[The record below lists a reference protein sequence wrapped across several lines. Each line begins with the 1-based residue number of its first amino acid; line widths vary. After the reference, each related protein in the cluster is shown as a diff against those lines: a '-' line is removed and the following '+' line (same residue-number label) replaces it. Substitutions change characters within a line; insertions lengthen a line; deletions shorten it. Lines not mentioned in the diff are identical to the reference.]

1 MCCDSTSCK
10 LQVAMIVRVVV
21 ALREDA
27 VVGGEIAQTAVS
39 AFLRMPCN
47 INVFFVLG
55 SGKSE
60 PSVVRIFSL
69 RICERGW

>member
-1 MCCDSTSCK
+1 
-10 LQVAMIVRVVV
+10 MIVRVVV

-47 INVFFVLG
+47 IKCFLCFGLRKIRTVCR
-55 SGKSE
+55 
-60 PSVVRIFSL
+60 PHIFL
-69 RICERGW
+69 ADL

>member
-1 MCCDSTSCK
+1 MRKGCFGRREWNYSHGDGGRVCCDSTSCK

-55 SGKSE
+55 
-60 PSVVRIFSL
+60 
-69 RICERGW
+69 